1 MNSNIKNVLAGGKM
15 LTSVQKEILQTLIN
29 LYQTS
34 DGKSIKG
41 EDIAEVMNRNPGTIR
56 NQMQSLRSLSLVKGV
71 PGPRGGYKPTIEA
84 YHTLNISVT
93 DNESRVPMFKD
104 GNRIEG
110 VSVAK
115 IEFTSVPNPGEC
127 EAAIKVLGSIK
138 DLDLGDKVRI
148 GPTPVNNLG
157 IIGEIVGRDDMDN
170 ILLLD
175 TTTIRSIPK
184 KAVKD
189 IATLDLL
196 FLKSDDTIKE
206 AAILLSNKVIDGAPV
221 IKNNKILGILTLS
234 DIVWALAESK
244 ENLNVTDVMQQNVVT
259 INQNMKVANAVE
271 VMYNENIGR
280 LILVD
285 DNENPIGIVTKT
297 DVVNSITNLEDFPVV
312 ETGS

>member
-1 MNSNIKNVLAGGKM
+1 M
-15 LTSVQKEILQTLIN
+15 LTSVQKEILQTLTN

-93 DNESRVPMFKD
+93 DNESNVPMFKD
-104 GNRIEG
+104 GNSVKG

-115 IEFTSVPNPGEC
+115 IEFTSIPNPGEC

-138 DLDLGDKVRI
+138 DLNLGDNIRI

-157 IIGEIVGRDDMDN
+157 IIGKIVGRDDMDN

-184 KAVKD
+184 KTVKE
-189 IATLDLL
+189 IATLDLV
-196 FLKSDDTIKE
+196 FLKPNNSIKE
-206 AAILLSNKVIDGAPV
+206 AANILSKKIIDGSPV
-221 IKNNKILGILTLS
+221 IKNDKIIGILTLS

-244 ENLNVTDVMQQNVVT
+244 EDLKVKDVMQKNVVT
-259 INQNMKVANAVE
+259 IDQNMKIANAVE
-271 VMYNENIGR
+271 IMYNKNIGR
-280 LILVD
+280 LILID
-285 DNENPIGIVTKT
+285 DKELPIGIITKT
-297 DVVNSITNLEDFPVV
+297 DIVNSITSLEDFPVIK
-312 ETGS
+312 TND